1 MADVFQRHELKY
13 LVSAE
18 QRAALEAAMEPH
30 LVPDEHGEST
40 ICNIYY
46 DTPDFRLIR
55 RSLERPEYKE
65 KLRLRSY
72 GQVEDG
78 TDVFLE
84 LKKKAMGVVYKRRI
98 LVDAKETE
106 RRLANGEKLDDDSQI
121 GREIEA
127 FRRFYGDLEPKVV
140 LCYDRTAWFDKES
153 RDLRLT
159 FDRNIRFRTE
169 MLSLT
174 DPTEGTQILAP
185 GQSLLEIKASRAMPM
200 WLAGALSAGQVRQVS
215 FSKYGRAYQLLA
227 NKAHISETEEEL

>member
-106 RRLANGEKLDDDSQI
+106 RRLASGEKLDDDSQI

-140 LCYDRTAWFDKES
+140 LCYDRTAWFDKECH
-153 RDLRLT
+153 DLRLT

-227 NKAHISETEEEL
+227 NKAQISETEEEL